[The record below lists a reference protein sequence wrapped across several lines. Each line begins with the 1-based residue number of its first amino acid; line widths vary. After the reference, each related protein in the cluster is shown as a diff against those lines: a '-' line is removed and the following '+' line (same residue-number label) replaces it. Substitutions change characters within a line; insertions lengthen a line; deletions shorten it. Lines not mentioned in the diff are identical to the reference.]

1 MKNKVFLFIISTFF
15 IFFVVLLLAQSEG
28 YYQNKNEKAKALTDE
43 QIKEFE
49 QDVSN
54 GKSIDIRKYVLY
66 EEKDYS
72 NNVSKDIYKISLK
85 LENVVDKTLKLIF
98 NNAASV
104 IED

>member
-49 QDVSN
+49 QDVSK

-72 NNVSKDIYKISLK
+72 NNISKDI
-85 LENVVDKTLKLIF
+85 
-98 NNAASV
+98 
-104 IED
+104 IEIRKCC